1 MPQAQSGDTVLV
13 HYTGTLDDGT
23 VFDSSRERDPLKFKL
38 GAGQV
43 VPGFEEAVMGMETG
57 ERKSTT
63 LAPEQAY
70 GPRRD
75 EMVIEVGREKLPD
88 NLEPAVGQRLQ
99 MQPEGGQSFVVK
111 ISAVSDETVTL
122 DANHELAGQAL
133 TFDLEL
139 VEVL

>member
-1 MPQAQSGDTVLV
+1 MSQAQSGNTVLV

-23 VFDSSRERDPLKFKL
+23 VFDSSRERDPLKFTL
-38 GAGQV
+38 GEGQV
-43 VPGFEEAVMGMETG
+43 VPGFEEAVMGMEAG
-57 ERKSTT
+57 EKKSAT
-63 LAPEQAY
+63 LPPEQAY

-99 MQPEGGQSFVVK
+99 MQQEGGQSFVVK
-111 ISAVSDETVTL
+111 VSAVSDETVTL